1 MRGVLKEWQGTGSET
16 FRIELLN
23 KRWYSKVSW
32 VYQVTRC
39 SLFGV
44 LLPEL
49 EESHEPEAIQD
60 ELVGVEKSFGGLKHN
75 PSHAP
80 NSLEDK
86 FSRGDYNNQKDARAN
101 AANTT
106 T

>member
-1 MRGVLKEWQGTGSET
+1 MRGVLKEWQDTGCET
-16 FRIELLN
+16 FKIELLN

-75 PSHAP
+75 PSLAP

-86 FSRGDYNNQKDARAN
+86 FSFGVFRGKFH
-101 AANTT
+101 
-106 T
+106 